1 MRSQESLNELRYLR
15 RVDEEID
22 AIWRARQPD
31 LDRLRRVA
39 AMLYTSH
46 GLVWKS
52 QGCNGSGE
60 HDPYASEI
68 VDRCLMVERSAG
80 PHRRAIDAFMDWRCE
95 PCGWN
100 HRTVYTYWALKA
112 KAGDAFDPEV
122 TLSVLACCESGAD
135 GVETPASRAAFLR
148 DNAAQVR
155 LESNRL
161 IAERLRDWTAQGLL
175 SADVDERYRAEISAP
190 CTDRDT

>member
-15 RVDEEID
+15 RIDEEID

-39 AMLYTSH
+39 GMLYNSH

-60 HDPYASEI
+60 HDPYASDI

-80 PHRRAIDAFMDWRCE
+80 PHRRAIDAFMDWRCDS
-95 PCGWN
+95 CGWN
-100 HRTVYTYWALKA
+100 HRTEYTYWALEA
-112 KAGDAFDPEV
+112 QPGAAFDPNRQ
-122 TLSVLACCESGAD
+122 LGLDACCKPSDEGAATKRR
-135 GVETPASRAAFLR
+135 EAAFLR
-148 DNAAQVR
+148 DNAAKVK
-155 LESNRL
+155 LESDRMV
-161 IAERLRDWTAQGLL
+161 AERLSEWTAQGLL
-175 SADVDERYRAEISAP
+175 SDDVDERYATELTETAP
-190 CTDRDT
+190 VPA

>member
-15 RVDEEID
+15 RIDEEVD

-39 AMLYTSH
+39 GMLYVSH

-80 PHRRAIDAFMDWRCE
+80 AHRREIDAFMDWRCE
-95 PCGWN
+95 SCGWN
-100 HRTVYTYWALKA
+100 HRTEYTYWALEA
-112 KAGDAFDPEV
+112 QAGEPFDP
-122 TLSVLACCESGAD
+122 SVPLGVHAGCESDDPGA
-135 GVETPASRAAFLR
+135 ETPRRRAECLR

-155 LESNRL
+155 LESNRVV
-161 IAERLRDWTAQGLL
+161 AERLSEWTERGLL
-175 SADVDERYRAEISAP
+175 SSDVDERYRSEIAVSAAVSA
-190 CTDRDT
+190 